1 MNGAPTMHHNFEAGT
16 PPPLALARRGEPAT
30 VPRQAPEARKL
41 RLLVF
46 TSLYPNAIR
55 PRHGVFVEERLRQ
68 LVASGRIDASVVAPV
83 PWFPFARPRFGGYGE
98 FARVPALEERHGI
111 RVEHPR
117 YPVIPKVGMTAAAA
131 LLYHALL
138 PVLRRRL
145 ARGAD
150 FDAID
155 AHYFYPDGVAAVRLG
170 DALGKPVVVTARGS
184 DVTMIP
190 GHPSPRRQIERAA
203 RHAAAIIT
211 VSQALHDRLLAL
223 GIDASKITT
232 LRNGVDLDR
241 FRPLDRHAARAALRV
256 TGPTWLTVGNLIE
269 LKGVH
274 IAIQAL
280 AQTAGATL
288 LVVGDGPE
296 LPRLRRLAATLG
308 VATRVRFLGAIAHEE
323 LYRYYNAADALL
335 HPSSRE
341 GMPNAVLE
349 SLACGTPVI
358 AAPFEGATE
367 LLSAPAAGAVAT
379 TRSGTAIAAAW
390 GHLQNRMPTRS
401 DTRAFAERLGWDT
414 VIEAQVALY
423 DRVIANAAQ
432 AAARP

>member
-1 MNGAPTMHHNFEAGT
+1 MNGAPTTHRGFEVGT
-16 PPPLALARRGEPAT
+16 PPPLALARRGETAT
-30 VPRQAPEARKL
+30 KPRQAPDARKL

-83 PWFPFARPRFGGYGE
+83 PWFPFAHPRFGGYGE

-117 YPVIPKVGMTAAAA
+117 YPVIPKVGMAVAAA

-170 DALGKPVVVTARGS
+170 NALGRPVVVTARGS

-190 GHPSPRRQIERAA
+190 GHPSPRRQIERAV

-211 VSQALHDRLLAL
+211 VSQALHDRLVAL
-223 GIDASKITT
+223 GVNARKITT
-232 LRNGVDLDR
+232 LRNGVDLVH
-241 FRPLDRHAARAALRV
+241 FRPLDHQAARAALRV

-280 AQTAGATL
+280 AQTARTTL

-296 LPRLRRLAATLG
+296 LPRLRKLAAALG
-308 VATRVRFLGAIAHEE
+308 VAARVRFPGAVAHEE

-341 GMPNAVLE
+341 GMPNVVLE

-358 AAPFEGATE
+358 AAPFEGVTE
-367 LLSAPAAGAVAT
+367 LLSVPAAGAIAT
-379 TRSGTAIAAAW
+379 ARCGAAIAEAW
-390 GHLQNRMPTRS
+390 RQLQNRMPTRG
-401 DTRAFAERLGWDT
+401 DTRAFAERLGWDA
-414 VIEAQVALY
+414 VIEAQLALY
-423 DRVIANAAQ
+423 ERVIADAAQ
-432 AAARP
+432 TAAQS